1 MQGCHLKPRLIKAI
15 IDAVPQ
21 GAPGPV
27 VRRAGRCQRVILTGG
42 GLWQPLP
49 KPVGSLVPAH
59 CPLQSHEGQD
69 GEVALPSKAKE
80 ISAVRT
86 EAFLRAAG
94 QQTPEILA
102 RTLHPLFSSGTVARM
117 VKSIHHPSHLPS
129 RKRCRF
135 QHRQPKK
142 KRVHF
147 GTPAVR
153 RTRPRP
159 TLPRRSTGSYQRCSP
174 NAKPLIFRLIEENA
188 SYGYDS

>member
-27 VRRAGRCQRVILTGG
+27 VRRAGRRQRVILTGG

-49 KPVGSLVPAH
+49 KPVGTLVPAH

-80 ISAVRT
+80 ISAAWT

-102 RTLHPLFSSGTVARM
+102 RTLHPHFSSGTVARM

-135 QHRQPKK
+135 QHRQP
-142 KRVHF
+142 
-147 GTPAVR
+147 VR
-153 RTRPRP
+153 RRGSASG
-159 TLPRRSTGSYQRCSP
+159 PRRAEGLDHAPRFP
-174 NAKPLIFRLIEENA
+174 DVPLVPIRDALQTP
-188 SYGYDS
+188 SH